1 MAELKENITDFTA
14 AALVLSVPIMV
25 MLKIAVSSEYYAF
38 AGFAT
43 MYLFGKYT
51 PNSA

>member
-1 MAELKENITDFTA
+1 MTEIKETITDVTA
-14 AALVLSVPIMV
+14 AALVLSVPAMT
-25 MLKIAVSSEYYAF
+25 MLNMGITSEYYAF

-51 PNSA
+51 PNSV

>member
-1 MAELKENITDFTA
+1 MGELKETITDLTA
-14 AALVLSVPIMV
+14 TGMVLSIPAMV
-25 MLKIAVSSEYYAF
+25 FMGIEVSKEYYAF

>member
-1 MAELKENITDFTA
+1 MAELKETITDVTA
-14 AALVLSVPIMV
+14 AALVLSVPAMII
-25 MLKIAVSSEYYAF
+25 LGTTITSEYYAF

-51 PNSA
+51 PNSV